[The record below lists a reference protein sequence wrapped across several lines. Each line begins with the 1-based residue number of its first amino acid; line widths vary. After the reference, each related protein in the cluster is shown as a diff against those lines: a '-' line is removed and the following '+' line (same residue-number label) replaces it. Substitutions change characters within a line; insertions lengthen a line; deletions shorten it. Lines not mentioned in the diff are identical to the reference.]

1 MARIEIHGDFRDAT
15 LAVTDF
21 ETVITRLGRIAD
33 AIAQRGGIAK
43 SEWHLQGDTAE
54 EAKLYAA
61 FDGDAPSTVALAVI
75 REEFRNVRDVTS
87 VGMWAH
93 PEGTEIGGSMTC
105 HMLPPVTSTGNR
117 PTGTIKISASSAS
130 ALLLVRHVVPAFVE
144 RYPDIRVEFITD
156 SRLIDIV
163 ANGFDAGIR
172 LRDDVPRDMIAVQFQ
187 PAMTFAAIASPAY
200 LERHGVPKE
209 PHELA
214 DHRCI
219 CFRFGSGALLEWEL
233 IRRGR
238 SAHVGVDG
246 PLTLDDLNLVA
257 QAALAGVGIAWM
269 PVNHVSEHI
278 AAGRLVHLLPEW
290 SPSFSGLCLYYPAN
304 RHLPTAL
311 RLFSDAVRNWAK
323 AEGSSKSD

>member
-1 MARIEIHGDFRDAT
+1 MAQAGLTELTAFI
-15 LAVTDF
+15 
-21 ETVITRLGRIAD
+21 
-33 AIAQRGGIAK
+33 AIAEQQSFRAAARLLGISPSALSHSMRG
-43 SEWHLQGDTAE
+43 L
-54 EAKLYAA
+54 EAKLSVRL
-61 FDGDAPSTVALAVI
+61 FNRTTRSVALTEAGEKLFRRVRPAVHDLEDAI
-75 REEFRNVRDVTS
+75 NE
-87 VGMWAH
+87 
-93 PEGTEIGGSMTC
+93 
-105 HMLPPVTSTGNR
+105 VTSTGNR

-172 LRDDVPRDMIAVQFQ
+172 LRDDVPRDMIAIQFQ

-200 LERHGVPKE
+200 LGRHGVPKE

>member
-1 MARIEIHGDFRDAT
+1 M
-15 LAVTDF
+15 
-21 ETVITRLGRIAD
+21 
-33 AIAQRGGIAK
+33 RG
-43 SEWHLQGDTAE
+43 L
-54 EAKLYAA
+54 EAKLSVRL
-61 FDGDAPSTVALAVI
+61 FNRTTRSVALTEAGEKLFRRVRPAVSDLEDAI
-75 REEFRNVRDVTS
+75 NEVV
-87 VGMWAH
+87 
-93 PEGTEIGGSMTC
+93 
-105 HMLPPVTSTGNR
+105 STGDR
-117 PTGTIKISASSAS
+117 PTGTIKISASAAS
-130 ALLLVRHVVPAFVE
+130 ALPLVRHVVPAFVE
-144 RYPDIRVEFITD
+144 HYPDIHVEFVTD

-200 LERHGVPKE
+200 LERHGLPKE

-246 PLTLDDLNLVA
+246 ALTLDDLNLVV
-257 QAALAGVGIAWM
+257 QAALAGIGIAWM

-278 AAGRLVHLLPEW
+278 AAGRLVRLLAEW
-290 SPSFSGLCLYYPAN
+290 SPSFPGLCLYYPAN
-304 RHLPTAL
+304 RHLPTGL
-311 RLFSDAVRNWAK
+311 RLFSDAVRSWAK
-323 AEGSSKSD
+323 TGGNLNGG